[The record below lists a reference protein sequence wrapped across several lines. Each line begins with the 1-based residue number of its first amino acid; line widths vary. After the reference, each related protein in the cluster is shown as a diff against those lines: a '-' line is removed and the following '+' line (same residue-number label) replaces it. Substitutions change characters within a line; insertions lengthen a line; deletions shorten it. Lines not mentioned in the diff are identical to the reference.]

1 MLSKNPY
8 IRHTA
13 LGCGNQQTIA
23 SNIHGRS
30 VIAFVFWAIG
40 TFLLSLLTGF
50 DVLTGAQLPGALMY
64 LSFLLGPIVA
74 IVGAMATPYSFRGKM
89 LLIVAAICLLPFQ
102 FVIIGILLL
111 ATTGFAEIH

>member
-1 MLSKNPY
+1 M
-8 IRHTA
+8 
-13 LGCGNQQTIA
+13 
-23 SNIHGRS
+23 
-30 VIAFVFWAIG
+30 IAFVFWAIG

-50 DVLTGAQLPGALMY
+50 YVLTGAQLPGALMY
-64 LSFLLGPIVA
+64 LLFLLGPIVA